1 MDDFL
6 LTGGTGVKLAENDGC
21 SVYQFQNET
30 GEGTITIYEVFP
42 GVSLSYNDFHI
53 RYYDSEF
60 KPDRNLFCID
70 HCREGRLEYP
80 AADDAYSYVE
90 AGDLKLDRRLT
101 HTGHFEMPLSHYH
114 GAMVS
119 FDMEAPCRSLPQEI
133 KDFPVNLRALQEK
146 FCGGIYPYV
155 VHGAGSIEHIFG
167 ELYAVPEKIKRSY
180 FKIKILELLLYLEA
194 LELPE
199 NPVEKPYF
207 YRTQVE
213 KAKAV
218 QQFLV
223 GHMDENF
230 TQEEMS
236 RRFDIPLTPLKNCFK
251 SVFGAS
257 IGSYLL
263 EYRMNQA
270 AVLLRTKR
278 EMSVAEIAGCV
289 GYDSPSKFAAAF
301 RRKMGMTPMDYRNRL
316 QQ

>member
-6 LTGGTGVKLAENDGC
+6 LTGGIGVKLAENDGC
-21 SVYQFQNET
+21 SVYQFRNET

-60 KPDRNLFCID
+60 KPDRALFCID

-119 FDMEAPCRSLPQEI
+119 FDMDAACRSLPQEI

-270 AVLLRTKR
+270 AVFLRTKR

>member
-21 SVYQFQNET
+21 SVYQFRNET

-119 FDMEAPCRSLPQEI
+119 FDMDAACRSLPQEI

-230 TQEEMS
+230 TQKEMS

>member
-1 MDDFL
+1 MNAFF
-6 LTGGTGVKLAENDGC
+6 LTGDTGIKLVENDGC
-21 SVYQFQNET
+21 SVYQLWNET

-42 GVSLSYNDFHI
+42 GVTLSYNDFHI
-53 RYYDSEF
+53 RYYDSAF

-101 HTGHFEMPLSHYH
+101 HTGHFEMPLTHYH

-119 FDMEAPCRSLPQEI
+119 FDMDTACSFLPGEI
-133 KDFPVNLRALQEK
+133 KDFPVDLRALQGK
-146 FCGGIYPYV
+146 FCSGIYPYV

-167 ELYAVPEKIKRSY
+167 ELYTVPEKIKRPY

-199 NPVEKPYF
+199 NPDEKPYF

-213 KAKAV
+213 KVKAV
-218 QQFLV
+218 QQFIV
-223 GHMDENF
+223 SHMDENF
-230 TQEEMS
+230 TQEELS

-257 IGSYLL
+257 IGNYLL
-263 EYRMNQA
+263 EYRMNRA
-270 AVLLRTKR
+270 AVLLRTEKG
-278 EMSVAEIAGCV
+278 MSVAEIAGCV

-301 RRKMGMTPMDYRNRL
+301 RKKMGMPPMDYRNRIRY
-316 QQ
+316 